1 MSEVLLKVKDLSQH
15 YKIDQGWLKE
25 DLIVKAVDGINFE
38 VIKGETF
45 SIVGE
50 SGCGKSST
58 GRTILRLNEPT
69 GGEVVFEGKD
79 IAKLS
84 YEEMR
89 KLRRKMQMIFQDPYA
104 SLNPKKTVRQILLEP
119 LRVHKLFTPEE
130 RLKKVID
137 ILEIVGLSEYHLD
150 RYPHE
155 FSGGQ
160 RQRIGIAKAAILNP
174 ELIIADEPVSALDV
188 SIQSQV
194 INLLL
199 KLQKELGLTYIFIS
213 HDLGVVRHISDRVA
227 VMYLGK
233 IVEVSKTE
241 DLYNRPLHPYTQALL
256 SAVPINHPDEVKE
269 RVILTGDVPNAVKP
283 PSGCAFHPRC
293 PVAMDMCSKVQPV
306 PTIHDGNH
314 TVSCHLYNDSTPI
327 GRDFK
332 GSKEFIT
339 I

>member
-1 MSEVLLKVKDLSQH
+1 MSELILKVRDLKQH
-15 YKIDQGWLKE
+15 YKIDRGWLKE
-25 DLIVKAVDGINFE
+25 SSVVKAVDGINFE

-50 SGCGKSST
+50 SGCGKSTT

-69 GGEVVFEGKD
+69 AGEVIFEGQD

-119 LRVHKLFTPEE
+119 LRVHKLFTPKE
-130 RLKKVID
+130 RLEKVIS
-137 ILEIVGLSEYHLD
+137 ILETVGLSEYHID

-256 SAVPINHPDEVKE
+256 SAVPIDHPDEVKE

-283 PSGCAFHPRC
+283 PSGCTFHPRC
-293 PVAMDMCSKVQPV
+293 PVAMDMCSKVKPV
-306 PTIHDGNH
+306 PTVHDGDH
-314 TVSCHLYNDSTPI
+314 TVSCHLYN
-327 GRDFK
+327 
-332 GSKEFIT
+332 
-339 I
+339 

>member
-1 MSEVLLKVKDLSQH
+1 MSEVLLEVNNLKQ
-15 YKIDQGWLKE
+15 YYPIDQGWLKE
-25 DLIVKAVDGINFE
+25 KLYVKAVDGINFK

-45 SIVGE
+45 GIVGE
-50 SGCGKSST
+50 SGCGKSTT
-58 GRTILRLNEPT
+58 GRTILRLNEAT
-69 GGEVVFEGKD
+69 EGEILFNGED
-79 IAKLS
+79 IGKLS

-89 KLRRKMQMIFQDPYA
+89 KLRKEMQMIFQDPYA
-104 SLNPKKTVRQILLEP
+104 SLNPKKTILQTLLEP
-119 LRVHKLFTPEE
+119 LRVHKMYKPSE
-130 RLKKVID
+130 RIEKIIE
-137 ILEIVGLSEYHLD
+137 ILEVVGLSEYHIN

-199 KLQKELGLTYIFIS
+199 KLQRELDLTYIFIS

-233 IVEVSKTE
+233 IVEIAPTE
-241 DLYNRPLHPYTQALL
+241 ELYDNPLHPYTKALM
-256 SAVPINHPDEVKE
+256 SATPIDHPEEQKE
-269 RVILTGDVPNAVKP
+269 RIILTGDVPNAVNP

-293 PVAMDMCSKVQPV
+293 PVAMDICKKVNPA
-306 PTIHDGNH
+306 
-314 TVSCHLYNDSTPI
+314 VSMQEKGHSVACHLY
-327 GRDFK
+327 
-332 GSKEFIT
+332 E
-339 I
+339 